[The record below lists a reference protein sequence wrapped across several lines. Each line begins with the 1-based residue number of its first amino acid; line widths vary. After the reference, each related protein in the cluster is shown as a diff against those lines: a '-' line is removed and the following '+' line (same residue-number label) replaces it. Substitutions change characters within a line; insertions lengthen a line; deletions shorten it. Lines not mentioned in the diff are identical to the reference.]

1 MSGSQEKMIENKLLQ
16 FLKHKN
22 IPNMLC
28 YGMPGSGKKTL
39 LRNFLSKF
47 YENESTMNEYV
58 MKVDCELGK
67 GIKFIR
73 DELKFFAKTNTCNK
87 NLFKSIILL
96 NADKLTVDAQS
107 ALRRCIELFS
117 ETNRFF
123 IIVEK
128 LEHLQ
133 KPILS
138 RFCHIYV
145 NYDMSKNTNLH
156 QVNLKN
162 VIKNNDGLFKF
173 KENRK
178 KKLKGL
184 LNKFKQ
190 KTDKIEKGK
199 SEIDFIDLAEEL
211 YESAY
216 TTYDIYT
223 IVKHDNNYSYE
234 DEMIYYIC
242 KNNIKNETLLIA
254 FYLFFLFRNNNKIE
268 MSEFIKYG

>member
-1 MSGSQEKMIENKLLQ
+1 MSESYEKMNENKLFQ

-22 IPNMLC
+22 IPNMLF
-28 YGMPGSGKKTL
+28 YGPPGSGKKTL
-39 LRNFLSKF
+39 IRNFLSKF

-87 NLFKSIILL
+87 NFFKSIILL

-138 RFCHIYV
+138 RFCHIYA

-162 VIKNNDGLFKF
+162 VIKNNSGLSKF
-173 KENRK
+173 KEMRK
-178 KKLKGL
+178 KKLRVL

-190 KTDKIEKGK
+190 KKEKIEL
-199 SEIDFIDLAEEL
+199 DFIDLAEEL
-211 YESAY
+211 YDSAY
-216 TTYDIYT
+216 SAYDIYT
-223 IVKHDNNYSYE
+223 IVRSDTAYSYE

-242 KNNIKNETLLIA
+242 KNNIKNETLLLA
-254 FYLFFLFRNNNKIE
+254 FYLFFLFRNNKKIE
-268 MSEFIKYG
+268 ISEFIK